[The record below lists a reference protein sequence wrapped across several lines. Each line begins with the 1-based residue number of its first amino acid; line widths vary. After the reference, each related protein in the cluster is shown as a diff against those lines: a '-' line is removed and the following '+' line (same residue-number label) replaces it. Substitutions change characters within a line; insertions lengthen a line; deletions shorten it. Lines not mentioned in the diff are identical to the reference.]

1 MHSPFVTSERQ
12 ADATSFY
19 ITCAFGLF
27 QNFIIL
33 QKTWCFWAFRLFLS

>member
-12 ADATSFY
+12 TDAISFC
-19 ITCAFGLF
+19 ITFAFGLI

-33 QKTWCFWAFRLFLS
+33 QKT